1 MPSEPASQ
9 RASERA
15 RPSVR
20 GDEMHRASQRRWA
33 CQRTL
38 VRAGCSGR
46 IVRSPRRRASGGSLQ
61 TACCRRQAAQAGQG
75 RAGHGQVAR
84 SVVGVCLQPAGA
96 RARTQRCWGLR
107 RGIAR
112 CHHVARPRRCA
123 RVGQRGG
130 EGMGVGAVVCTRS
143 RSCSSTSCCCCC
155 PRPRGTRTAAP
166 ASAPART
173 LSFAPARSQPPQ
185 AGRQAGSRRRNA
197 GRQACRRALSAPRAV
212 RALRACVRVSV
223 RAFRIGLSGG
233 GAE

>member
-84 SVVGVCLQPAGA
+84 AVVGVCLQPAGA

-155 PRPRGTRTAAP
+155 CPRPRGTRTAAP

-185 AGRQAGSRRRNA
+185 AGRQAGRQPPQECGQA
-197 GRQACRRALSAPRAV
+197 GVQACAVCASRGASVASV
-212 RALRACVRVSV
+212 RASERACV
-223 RAFRIGLSGG
+223 
-233 GAE
+233 